1 MLTRK
6 DVNRMYTKVLRVG
19 YGDLQYLLREFK
31 KIGYNS
37 GLYGWNWDAYE
48 IDNDTCIVTG
58 YRNLTGE
65 RLDDKIIDKFNQLSK
80 EIYNIIS
87 WAEREEAYKKLIEEF
102 KEELNK

>member
-6 DVNRMYTKVLRVG
+6 DINKKYTKVFRVG
-19 YGDLQYLLREFK
+19 YCDLQHLLREFK
-31 KIGYNS
+31 NVGYND
-37 GLYGWNWDAYE
+37 GIYGWNWNAYE

-65 RLDDKIIDKFNQLSK
+65 RLDDTIIDKFNQLSK